1 MEKKQE
7 LSAGQ
12 LALWGLLALKA
23 ALLLGDLG
31 DSSQITKHLRLFS
44 KLTFYACSFSIS
56 RNVFRVNN
64 TAMPPKIV
72 LLKFCFWHNSVLA
85 LYSNNI

>member
-23 ALLLGDLG
+23 ALLFGDLG

-44 KLTFYACSFSIS
+44 KLTFYARSF
-56 RNVFRVNN
+56 
-64 TAMPPKIV
+64 
-72 LLKFCFWHNSVLA
+72 
-85 LYSNNI
+85 